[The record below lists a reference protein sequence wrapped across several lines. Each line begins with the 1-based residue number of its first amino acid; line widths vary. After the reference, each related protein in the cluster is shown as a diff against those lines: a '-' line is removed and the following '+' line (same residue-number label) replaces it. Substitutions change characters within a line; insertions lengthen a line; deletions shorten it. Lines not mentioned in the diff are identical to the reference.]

1 MTAVPPA
8 PVLTTRAINRATLAR
23 QFLLERS
30 SLPLAAVIEHLVG
43 LQAQTP
49 HTAYVGLWS
58 RIAGFRPD
66 ELSELMLDRR
76 VVRIALM
83 RSTIFLVTARDAW
96 ALRPL
101 IQVVQ
106 DRMFQG
112 QFGRRLD
119 GLDRAAV
126 LAAGRAFLEVEPE
139 TFSALGR
146 HLATRWPE
154 RDHLALE
161 MLVRTGVPLVQ
172 VPPRGLWRRS
182 GAVKHTSIEAWLG
195 EPPVDGLTVDG
206 LVLRYLRAFG
216 PASVIDAQM
225 WCGLTK
231 LGDVFERLRPG
242 LLVFRDG
249 RGRELFDLPAAP
261 RPDPETPAPPRF
273 LYDYENMLLSYA
285 DRSRA
290 IDPERTRRVVVRQN
304 VGISTFLVDGFV
316 AGTWQVERERDRA
329 SLVIRPLI
337 QLRKADERALL
348 DEGEALLAFL
358 AAEASDRDVVLGP
371 AWPPRDA

>member
-1 MTAVPPA
+1 VSPAAPA
-8 PVLTTRAINRATLAR
+8 PILTTRAINRATLAR
-23 QFLLERS
+23 QLLLERTTM
-30 SLPLAAVIEHLVG
+30 PLTGILEHLVG

-58 RIAGFRPD
+58 RFAGFRPD
-66 ELSELMLDRR
+66 ELSELMLSRE

-101 IQVVQ
+101 IQVVH

-119 GLDRAAV
+119 GLDRTAV
-126 LAAGRAFLEVEPE
+126 LVAGRAYVEVEPR
-139 TFSALGR
+139 TFKALGD
-146 HLATRWPE
+146 HLLERWPG

-172 VPPRGLWRRS
+172 VPPRGLWGRS

-195 EPPVDGLTVDG
+195 DPSEDWLTVDA

-216 PASVIDAQM
+216 PASVMDAQT

-231 LGDVFERLRPG
+231 LREVFERLRPD
-242 LLVFRDG
+242 LAVFRDE
-249 RGRELFDLPAAP
+249 RGRELFDLLDAP
-261 RPDPETPAPPRF
+261 RPDPDVPAPPRY

-290 IDPERTRRVVVRQN
+290 IDPERVGRIGVRPN
-304 VGISTFLVDGFV
+304 ESISTFLVDGFV
-316 AGTWQVERERDRA
+316 AGTWKVERERDRA
-329 SLVIRPLI
+329 SLVIRPLVP
-337 QLRKADERALL
+337 LTRDDERALL
-348 DEGEALLAFL
+348 EEGDALLAFL
-358 AAEASDRDVVLGP
+358 AVDAVARDVVLGP
-371 AWPPRDA
+371 AWPEGD